1 MPHSPSSQIARC
13 PWAGDDGPMAAY
25 HDEEWGVPV
34 VDETDLFAKL
44 ILDSAQAGLS
54 WSTILARR
62 DGYRAAFWEW
72 DLERIA
78 AASEQ
83 DRDALL
89 ADARIIRN
97 RRKIDAT
104 ITNAAFTL
112 QLHAEG
118 RSLTQIVWAYA
129 EPSARRAAP
138 ADVPAQ
144 TDASRALSRELK
156 RRGFRFVG
164 PTICYAFM
172 QACGIVNDHLLA
184 CPRHD
189 PVEELRR
196 GVMRY
201 PQSG

>member
-1 MPHSPSSQIARC
+1 MPYPPSSHITRC

-83 DRDALL
+83 DRESLL
-89 ADARIIRN
+89 TDARIIRN

-104 ITNAAFTL
+104 IANAAAVL
-112 QLHAEG
+112 ALHAEG

-129 EPSARRAAP
+129 EPSPRRAAP

-156 RRGFRFVG
+156 RLGFRFVG

-172 QACGIVNDHLLA
+172 QACGIVNDHLFA

-189 PVEELRR
+189 PVEVLRR
-196 GVMRY
+196 EAMPY
-201 PQSG
+201 TQSE

>member
-1 MPHSPSSQIARC
+1 
-13 PWAGDDGPMAAY
+13 MADY
-25 HDEEWGVPV
+25 HDLEWGVPV

-62 DGYRAAFWEW
+62 DGYRDAFWNW

-78 AASEQ
+78 AASDA
-83 DRDALL
+83 DREALL
-89 ADARIIRN
+89 TDARIIRN

-104 ITNAAFTL
+104 IANAAAAL
-112 QLHAEG
+112 ALHDEG
-118 RSLTQIVWAYA
+118 RSFMQIIWAHA
-129 EPSARRAAP
+129 EPSPRRQAP
-138 ADVPAQ
+138 SDVPAQ

-156 RRGFRFVG
+156 RLGFRFVG

-172 QACGIVNDHLLA
+172 QACGIVNDHLTA

-189 PVEELRR
+189 PVEELRTQH
-196 GVMRY
+196 MS
-201 PQSG
+201 SG

>member
-1 MPHSPSSQIARC
+1 MPHSPSSQITRC

-72 DLERIA
+72 NLERIA

-83 DRDALL
+83 DREALL
-89 ADARIIRN
+89 TDARIIRN
-97 RRKIDAT
+97 RRKIDAA
-104 ITNAAFTL
+104 IANAAVTL
-112 QLHAEG
+112 RLHAEG
-118 RSLTQIVWAYA
+118 RSLTEIAWAYA
-129 EPSARRAAP
+129 EPSSRRAAP

-156 RRGFRFVG
+156 RLGFRFVG

-189 PVEELRR
+189 PVENLR
-196 GVMRY
+196 MEAMTHT
-201 PQSG
+201 QSG

>member
-1 MPHSPSSQIARC
+1 MPRSSSSQIARC

-34 VDETDLFAKL
+34 LDETDLFAKL

-62 DGYRAAFWEW
+62 DGYRAAFWNW

-104 ITNAAFTL
+104 ITNAAVTL
-112 QLHAEG
+112 RLHAEG

-129 EPSARRAAP
+129 EPSARRSAMAE
-138 ADVPAQ
+138 VPAQ

-156 RRGFRFVG
+156 RLGFRFVG

-189 PVEELRR
+189 PVETLRAPAM
-196 GVMRY
+196 VQT
-201 PQSG
+201 QSG

>member
-1 MPHSPSSQIARC
+1 MPRSASSQIVRC

-83 DRDALL
+83 DREALL

-104 ITNAAFTL
+104 IANAAAVL
-112 QLHAEG
+112 ALHAEG
-118 RSLTQIVWAYA
+118 RSLTQIVWTYA
-129 EPSARRAAP
+129 EPSSRRAAP

-156 RRGFRFVG
+156 RLGFRFIG

-189 PVEELRR
+189 PVEALRR
-196 GVMRY
+196 EAMLY

>member
-1 MPHSPSSQIARC
+1 MSHSPSSQITRC

-62 DGYRAAFWEW
+62 DGYRAAFWDW

-97 RRKIDAT
+97 RRKIDAA
-104 ITNAAFTL
+104 ITNATVVLA
-112 QLHAEG
+112 LHAEG

-129 EPSARRAAP
+129 EPPPRRAAP

-156 RRGFRFVG
+156 RLGFRFVG

-189 PVEELRR
+189 PVEELREAAM
-196 GVMRY
+196 VHT
-201 PQSG
+201 QSG

>member
-1 MPHSPSSQIARC
+1 
-13 PWAGDDGPMAAY
+13 MAAY
-25 HDEEWGVPV
+25 HDLEWGVPV
-34 VDETDLFAKL
+34 LDETDLFAKL

-62 DGYRAAFWEW
+62 DGYHDAFWGW

-78 AASEQ
+78 AATEQ
-83 DRDALL
+83 DREALL

-104 ITNAAFTL
+104 IANAAATL
-112 QLHAEG
+112 ALHERG
-118 RSLTQIVWAYA
+118 SSLTQIVWAYA
-129 EPSARRAAP
+129 EPSPRRQAP
-138 ADVPAQ
+138 SDVPAQ

-156 RRGFRFVG
+156 RLGFRFVG

-172 QACGIVNDHLLA
+172 QACGIVNDHLVA

-189 PVEELRR
+189 PVEDLRTR
-196 GVMRY
+196 IMDNGL
-201 PQSG
+201 S